1 MPSQAPLK
9 EFEAIDS
16 YLSAVG
22 DILRDGHI
30 PDMVNLKEKIAAF
43 CANAQK
49 APPDERKDYLA
60 KLDILL
66 AKLNTCEELIVSY
79 QTSLIQSDHK

>member
-1 MPSQAPLK
+1 MTVPTLTQ

-22 DILRDGHI
+22 EVLRDGHI
-30 PDMVNLKEKIAAF
+30 PDMLNLKDRIAQF
-43 CANAQK
+43 CANALK
-49 APPDERKDYLA
+49 ATPDERKDYLA

-66 AKLNTCEELIVSY
+66 TKLNACEELIVAS
-79 QTSLIQSDHK
+79 QTSLIQNGKK